1 THCGPDRA
9 AKAVHKLSLSEQK
22 HMSDFDHGRATTF
35 RRAEDSRIQRA
46 VVLVESR
53 KGRDVSPE
61 QVASLVGLSPRQFAR
76 LFQDNIGMTQKR
88 FIVET

>member
-1 THCGPDRA
+1 
-9 AKAVHKLSLSEQK
+9 AVIEGAHVLLLRERNLL
-22 HMSDFDHGRATTF
+22 HGLGRPIRSAM
-35 RRAEDSRIQRA
+35 RAEDSRIQRA

-61 QVASLVGLSPRQFAR
+61 QVASLVGLSQRQLAR
-76 LFQDNIGMTQKR
+76 LFQDNIGMTPKR